1 MWLHITT
8 NPVTYCRQFS
18 LSATVYL
25 PQGLNLNYL
34 LQNHGFETVC
44 REKGLLL
51 EYLSPAMIYQCC
63 KDPTGDVPQSNR
75 VREPVKTEEGAFQP
89 MDVQLR
95 ECGWLPYLQ
104 SSRSAW

>member
-1 MWLHITT
+1 MVLEDGAVELDESGRIT
-8 NPVTYCRQFS
+8 
-18 LSATVYL
+18 LTVK
-25 PQGLNLNYL
+25 
-34 LQNHGFETVC
+34 NHGFETVC

-51 EYLSPAMIYQCC
+51 GYLSPAMIYQCC

-89 MDVQLR
+89 MDVQLW

-104 SSRSAW
+104 SGRSAW